1 MKLVRAFFA
10 KIRALFFKFRKRAGR
25 PLPLTHLVTRL
36 TYLTFNVI
44 RVLKKNVLTFCLQK
58 FLIKNVL
65 FPLGNH
71 LNGSIHTLQYS
82 RRNIMDKSVHLASF
96 SKQVFSIYFEHNR
109 NPVER

>member
-58 FLIKNVL
+58 VNTFV

-71 LNGSIHTLQYS
+71 LNGSIQTLQYS
-82 RRNIMDKSVHLASF
+82 RRNIMEKSIHLTSF
-96 SKQVFSIYFEHNR
+96 SKQIFSIYFEHNR
-109 NPVER
+109 NPIES